1 MKKNLI
7 ITAFAGVIILFLVF
21 AYNFDKGKPVSLKL
35 VNDSDKAVTNITL
48 IFETNITQEHKLPD
62 LKAHET
68 FKEKYDYPKTDAGE
82 CRIKLR
88 YDDENGKPKTVI
100 LSGYVETKS
109 YIKVQYTFK

>member
-1 MKKNLI
+1 MRKNLI
-7 ITAFAGVIILFLVF
+7 ITAFAVFIILFLVF

-35 VNDSDKAVTNITL
+35 VNDSDHSVSNITL
-48 IFETNITQEHKLPD
+48 IFESDITGEYKLSD

-68 FKEKYDYPKTDAGE
+68 FREKFDYPKTDAGE

-88 YDDENGKPKTVI
+88 YDDENGKSKTVV